1 MFYKLQRRIVYLAVC
16 CLLLSGCTKEGSV
29 SLEEALRTHEEGT
42 QIQEAVQTEPE
53 AEAQVYV
60 YICGAVET
68 PGVYALKAGSRIIAA
83 VEAAGGFLPEAAE
96 ESVNLAEP
104 VQDGMQIVI
113 PTIDEAETAAE
124 DAAKKKAGIV
134 NLNTASAEELCSL
147 SGIGASKAE
156 AILAYRAEIGAFQS
170 IEQLME
176 VSGIGENLFN
186 RIRNSIYIE

>member
-1 MFYKLQRRIVYLAVC
+1 MFYKLRRQIVYLAVC
-16 CLLLSGCTKEGSV
+16 GLLLSGCTKEGSV
-29 SLEEALRTHEEGT
+29 SLEEALRTREEST
-42 QIQEAVQTEPE
+42 QIQEAVQSGTE
-53 AEAQVYV
+53 AEAEVYV
-60 YICGAVET
+60 YVCGAVEA

-96 ESVNLAEP
+96 TGVNLAEP

-113 PTIDEAETAAE
+113 PTTGEAEAASE
-124 DAAKKKAGIV
+124 DAARKQAGLV
-134 NLNTASAEELCSL
+134 DLNTASIEELCTL
-147 SGIGASKAE
+147 SGIGTSKAE